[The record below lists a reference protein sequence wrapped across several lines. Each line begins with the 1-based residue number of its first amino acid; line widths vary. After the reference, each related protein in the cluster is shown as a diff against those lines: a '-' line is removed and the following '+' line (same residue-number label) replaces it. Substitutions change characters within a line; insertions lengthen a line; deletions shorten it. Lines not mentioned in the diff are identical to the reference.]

1 MEETLIQ
8 NASHC
13 EEDDR
18 TECRKDSLG
27 SSASRQQQQDL
38 QERKQSLKQWDSSGP
53 TQEETNQWSHEET
66 YENYVQLYKY
76 CEVNKCHVICER
88 GVFMCMCIDLGG
100 REEI

>member
-13 EEDDR
+13 EEDDSA
-18 TECRKDSLG
+18 EGRKDSL
-27 SSASRQQQQDL
+27 SSSTSRLQQQQLDL
-38 QERKQSLKQWDSSGP
+38 QERKRSLKQWDTSGP

-76 CEVNKCHVICER
+76 CEVNYHVFVSMDKLC
-88 GVFMCMCIDLGG
+88 VCVLM
-100 REEI
+100 